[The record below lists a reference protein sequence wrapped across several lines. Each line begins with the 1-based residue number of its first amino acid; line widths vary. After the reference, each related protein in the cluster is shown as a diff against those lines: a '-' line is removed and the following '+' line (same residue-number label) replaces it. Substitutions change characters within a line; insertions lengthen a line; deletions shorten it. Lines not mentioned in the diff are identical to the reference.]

1 MREAQKRMGQR
12 LHASLMIAA
21 VLLGGAP
28 VTAQAL
34 KPAPAAKESAW
45 APGKT
50 PDGQPDLQGTWTNA
64 TLIPLQRPKALG
76 AKEFYT
82 QDEREEMDAKPKKKF
97 GATVEAHYD
106 LSQFGL
112 DRSQGKFAPNL
123 RTSLI
128 TGQEG
133 QLPPY
138 TAEAEK
144 RYAARRAA
152 FKGHESDGP
161 EFRNLGERCIVS
173 NYAGPPMMPSGY
185 NNDLEIVQGPGYVAI
200 TMEMIHDTRVIPL
213 DGRPHAP
220 EAIRKWRGDPRGR
233 WEGNTLV
240 VDTTNFSDK
249 ATFNRLPVTEKM
261 HVVERFTRT
270 SPDTILYQFTV
281 EDPGTWTK
289 PWSGEM
295 VFGTAPGRIFEY
307 ACHEAN
313 QSMTNLL
320 SSARNLE
327 KEAAEGK
334 K

>member
-1 MREAQKRMGQR
+1 MRYPQYV
-12 LHASLMIAA
+12 A
-21 VLLGGAP
+21 VFAGLLLGAAGLF
-28 VTAQAL
+28 AQAL
-34 KPAPAAKESAW
+34 KPAPAAKSAAW
-45 APGKT
+45 VQGKT

-82 QDEREEMDAKPKKKF
+82 QEERDEMDAKPKKKF
-97 GATVEAHYD
+97 GASVEAHYD

-112 DRSQGKFAPNL
+112 DRSQGKFATNL

-128 TGQEG
+128 IGPDG

-144 RYAARRAA
+144 RFAARRAA
-152 FKGHESDGP
+152 VKGHEADGP

-185 NNDLEIVQGPGYVAI
+185 NNDLEIVQGPGYVAL

-220 EAIRKWRGDPRGR
+220 AGIRNWRGDARGH

-249 ATFNRLPVTEKM
+249 ATFNRMTVTEKM
-261 HVVERFTRT
+261 HVIERFTRT
-270 SPDTILYQFTV
+270 GPDAITYQFTV

-289 PWSGEM
+289 PWTGEM
-295 VFGTAPGRIFEY
+295 VFGTAPGQIYEY

-313 QSMTNLL
+313 ASMTNLL
-320 SSARNLE
+320 SAARNLE
-327 KEAAEGK
+327 KETAEGK

>member
-1 MREAQKRMGQR
+1 MKCSRHVAITITG
-12 LHASLMIAA
+12 L
-21 VLLGGAP
+21 LLGAAGLF
-28 VTAQAL
+28 AQAL
-34 KPAPAAKESAW
+34 KPAPAAKNSTW
-45 APGKT
+45 VQGKT
-50 PDGQPDLQGTWTNA
+50 PDGQPDFQGTWTNA

-82 QDEREEMDAKPKKKF
+82 QEERDEMDAKPKKKF
-97 GATVEAHYD
+97 GASVEAHYD

-112 DRSQGKFAPNL
+112 DRSQGKFATNL

-128 TGQEG
+128 IGPDG

-144 RYAARRAA
+144 RIAARRAA
-152 FKGHESDGP
+152 VKGHEADGP
-161 EFRNLGERCIVS
+161 EFRNSGERCVVS

-220 EAIRKWRGDPRGR
+220 EGVRNWRGDARGH

-249 ATFNRLPVTEKM
+249 ATFNRMAVSEKM
-261 HVVERFTRT
+261 HVIERFTRT
-270 SPDTILYQFTV
+270 GPDAITYQFTV

-289 PWSGEM
+289 SWTGEM
-295 VFGTAPGRIFEY
+295 VFGIAPGQIYEY
-307 ACHEAN
+307 ACHEAHA
-313 QSMTNLL
+313 SMTNLL

-327 KEAAEGK
+327 RETAEGK